1 MVTYST
7 PQKGDDGLYFVDTTN
22 EDGLV
27 LVQLNNVSIND
38 VSDDIIF
45 DLNSDMNIDKI
56 GVFDQDNMDQATI
69 NQEEWFG
76 KKISK
81 NVIERAYVR
90 SVNNNQITG
99 ELIGATKIFNQK
111 NELVDSDC
119 IQVGKKCNILL
130 ELNGIWFAKKTFGP
144 SWNVV
149 QVKVFDE
156 PEPEPEPEP
165 ESESKPTVAP
175 KIYPEQYA
183 LLDED
188 GQ

>member
-1 MVTYST
+1 MVSYSS
-7 PQKGDDGLYFVDTTN
+7 PKKGDDGLYFVDTTS
-22 EDGLV
+22 EEGLV
-27 LVQLNNVSIND
+27 LVQLNNVNMND
-38 VSDDIIF
+38 ISDDITF
-45 DLNSDMNIDKI
+45 DLNSETNINKI
-56 GVFDQDNMDQATI
+56 DVFDKGNMDQAIT

-90 SVNNNQITG
+90 SVNNGQITG
-99 ELIGATKIFNQK
+99 ELIDATRIFNQG
-111 NELVDSDC
+111 NELVDREYL
-119 IQVGKKCNILL
+119 QVGKKCNILL

-149 QVKVFDE
+149 QVKVFDDPE

-165 ESESKPTVAP
+165 TVTSKN
-175 KIYPEQYA
+175 YPDQYA

-188 GQ
+188 DQ